1 MSTTPVPTTTSTLAI
16 QPGQA
21 SFTQTQVA
29 ALRQLGL
36 DNADDA
42 DLAVFFHTCVRTGLD
57 PFRKQIYMIG
67 RWDGRAQ
74 RTKYTIQTGID
85 GYRVIANRTGTYAG
99 SDEAW
104 DNGND
109 GKPRSATVTVRKL
122 VQGVPF
128 DFAATAHWDEYV
140 QTTKDGKPAGLWAK
154 MPHRMLAK
162 CAEALALRKA
172 FPEDL
177 AGIYT
182 DEEMSQADTR
192 PAAPAAITAPAA
204 PTQTQV
210 VDADIVDDP
219 FEWTHQAFLEANSIA
234 ELDAA
239 ANLAKKRLTDSQRL
253 ELRPVYLE
261 RKAELQQE
269 AADA

>member
-1 MSTTPVPTTTSTLAI
+1 MSTPVPATTSTLAI

-36 DNADDA
+36 DKAGDP

-67 RWDGRAQ
+67 RWDSRAQ
-74 RTKYTIQTGID
+74 RERYTIQTGID
-85 GYRVIANRTGTYAG
+85 GYRVIANRTGVYAG
-99 SDEAW
+99 SDETW
-104 DNGND
+104 QNGSD
-109 GKPRSATVTVRKL
+109 GRPIAATVTVRKI
-122 VQGVPF
+122 VAGVPF

-192 PAAPAAITAPAA
+192 LATPAAITAPA
-204 PTQTQV
+204 PEPVTDV
-210 VDADIVDDP
+210 VDAQLVDDP
-219 FEWTHQAFLEANSIA
+219 FEWAHDAFLNANSIA

-239 ANLAKKRLTDSQRL
+239 AELAKKKLNAEQRA

-261 RKAELQQE
+261 RKAELQE
-269 AADA
+269 VSA

>member
-1 MSTTPVPTTTSTLAI
+1 MSSPVPAPTSSLAI

-36 DNADDA
+36 DKAGDA

-67 RWDGRAQ
+67 RWDSRAQ
-74 RTKYTIQTGID
+74 RERYTIQTGID
-85 GYRVIANRTGTYAG
+85 GYRVIANRTGVYVG
-99 SDEAW
+99 SDETWVNNSA
-104 DNGND
+104 GR
-109 GKPRSATVTVRKL
+109 PISATVTVRKL
-122 VQGVPF
+122 VAGVPF

-182 DEEMSQADTR
+182 DEEMSQADR
-192 PAAPAAITAPAA
+192 APVAASSTTIT
-204 PTQTQV
+204 
-210 VDADIVDDP
+210 VDATP
-219 FEWTHQAFLEANSIA
+219 EWTEDASPFAWASGRFVTAETLGELEA
-234 ELDAA
+234 AA
-239 ANLAKKRLTDSQRL
+239 TRVRAHLTDDERA
-253 ELRPVYLE
+253 ELRPIYLHSKE
-261 RKAELQQE
+261 RIATK
-269 AADA
+269 DAPK